1 MELYTLYTYKNTNE
15 LRQIQDK
22 YDVHSF
28 VFQETLE
35 LLKIDSEVCVDI
47 TALVYLLRSNPEN
60 LHSAYMNLREMDEN
74 TKVIVH
80 KDISEEALDRFSNL
94 FFQSETLITENEQ
107 EYETNSEVKPI
118 FLRNPVYTYDNIDTL
133 NIISEYSKEKD
144 IPLVTFSQANDL
156 RKEMDKLNK
165 AKELVLMD
173 LTSISYVI
181 EHNKNLIYL
190 VETLLNIY
198 HNIRI
203 IVQTKQA
210 DVLIEYFPLYFK
222 GQEKIIKLLEGIKI
236 IKDGINLD
244 EKIKTVVALTDAEL
258 NLFIDEFEH
267 NLIGHNNFKD
277 KFKYAV
283 KNFCLLNKVKEQKV
297 LSIFLFGSSGIGKT
311 EVARI
316 ISEKLYG
323 ADITNPYLAKINFQN
338 YSSQD
343 ALNSLIGSPAG
354 YIGCEHGEL
363 SEKIKKS
370 KVGVLLCDEFEKTT
384 RPVFSYFLELL
395 EEGKF
400 TDSLAREYDLDG
412 YIIIFTSNIR
422 NESEYKKTIPPELQ
436 TRFDLV
442 CEFQPLKYDDK
453 TRFISLLIEKSKNK
467 FSDQFAKITFTEK
480 DERYLYDFD
489 YGNIEPLR
497 EIKKKFN
504 NRLMDLFQ
512 IKGI

>member
-1 MELYTLYTYKNTNE
+1 MELHTLYTYKNTE
-15 LRQIQDK
+15 QLREIQDK
-22 YDVHSF
+22 YDVHPF
-28 VFQETLE
+28 VFGETLE
-35 LLKIDSEVCVDI
+35 QLKIDSEACVDI
-47 TALVYLLRSNPEN
+47 TALIYLLRSNPEN
-60 LHSAYMNLREMDEN
+60 LHSAYINLREMDEN
-74 TKVIVH
+74 TTVVVH
-80 KDISEEALDRFSNL
+80 ESISVEALDRFSNL
-94 FFQSETLITENEQ
+94 FFQTEPLIAEDDQDDE
-107 EYETNSEVKPI
+107 NSESKPI
-118 FLRNPVYTYDNIDTL
+118 FSRNAVFTYDNVDSL
-133 NIISEYSKEKD
+133 NAISEYAKKKD

-165 AKELVLMD
+165 AQELVLMD
-173 LTSISYVI
+173 LTSISYAI
-181 EHNKNLIYL
+181 ENNKNLIYL

-198 HNIRI
+198 NNIRI
-203 IVQTKQA
+203 IIQTKQA
-210 DVLIEYFPLYFK
+210 DVLIEYFPLYFE
-222 GQEKIIKLLEGIKI
+222 GQEKITKLLEDIEI
-236 IKDGINLD
+236 VDD
-244 EKIKTVVALTDAEL
+244 EITPDERIKTVVSLTDEEL
-258 NLFIDEFEH
+258 NSFIDEFEH
-267 NLIGHNNFKD
+267 NLVGHKNFKD

-283 KNFCLLNKVKEQKV
+283 KSFSLLNKVKEQKV
-297 LSIFLFGSSGIGKT
+297 LSIFLFGPSGIGKT

-323 ADITNPYLAKINFQN
+323 ADISNPYLAKINFQN

-400 TDSLAREYDLDG
+400 TDSLAREYDLNG

-442 CEFQPLKYDDK
+442 CEFQPLKYEDK
-453 TRFISLLIEKSKNK
+453 TKFISLLIEKAKQK
-467 FSDQFAKITFTEK
+467 FSEQFEKIAFTEE
-480 DERYLYDFD
+480 DERYLYNFD
-489 YGNIEPLR
+489 YGNIEALR

-512 IKGI
+512 SKGV

>member
-1 MELYTLYTYKNTNE
+1 MELHTLYTYKNIDQ
-15 LRQIQDK
+15 LREIQEK
-22 YDVHSF
+22 YEVHPF
-28 VFQETLE
+28 VFSETLE
-35 LLKIDSEVCVDI
+35 LLKVDSEVCVDI
-47 TALVYLLRSNPEN
+47 TALLYLLKSNPEN
-60 LHSAYMNLREMDEN
+60 THLAYINLREMDGS
-74 TKVIVH
+74 TIVIARES
-80 KDISEEALDRFSNL
+80 ISTEALDKLSNL
-94 FFQSETLITENEQ
+94 FFQTEPLIAEDDK
-107 EYETNSEVKPI
+107 NSEEKTI
-118 FLRNPVYTYDNIDTL
+118 FSRNAVFTYDNVESL
-133 NIISEYSKEKD
+133 NAISEYSKKKD

-156 RKEMDKLNK
+156 RKEMDQLNK
-165 AKELVLMD
+165 AQELVLMD
-173 LTSISYVI
+173 LTSISYAI
-181 EHNKNLIYL
+181 ENNKNLIYL

-203 IVQTKQA
+203 IIQTKQA
-210 DVLIEYFPLYFK
+210 DVLIEYFPLYFE
-222 GQEKIIKLLEGIKI
+222 GQEKITNLLEDIEIVEDEI
-236 IKDGINLD
+236 IQD
-244 EKIKTVVALTDAEL
+244 EKIKTVVSLTDEEL
-258 NLFIDEFEH
+258 NLFISEFEH
-267 NLIGHNNFKD
+267 NLVGHKNFKD

-283 KNFCLLNKVKEQKV
+283 KTFSLLNKIKEQKV
-297 LSIFLFGSSGIGKT
+297 LSIFLFGPSGIGKT

-323 ADITNPYLAKINFQN
+323 VDISNPYLAKINFQN

-400 TDSLAREYDLDG
+400 TDSLAREYDLNG

-442 CEFQPLKYDDK
+442 CEFQPLKYEDK
-453 TRFISLLIEKSKNK
+453 TKFISLLIEKARRK
-467 FSDQFAKITFTEK
+467 FSEQFEKFTLTEE
-480 DERYLYDFD
+480 DERYLYNFD
-489 YGNIEPLR
+489 YGNIEALR

-512 IKGI
+512 SKGV